1 MIKNAC
7 QQTSKQA
14 NKETKK
20 QTIKRTNKT
29 RQNETEQTEQN
40 RAEKQTN
47 KQPIESDWVIDW
59 LIASLPDW
67 LTDAFS
73 QFATLVCLCDNDL
86 SRGIL

>member
-1 MIKNAC
+1 
-7 QQTSKQA
+7 
-14 NKETKK
+14 
-20 QTIKRTNKT
+20 
-29 RQNETEQTEQN
+29 
-40 RAEKQTN
+40 
-47 KQPIESDWVIDW
+47 VIDW